1 MVSIIINNLFVIN
14 YSLIFDLNLFLL
26 LSICLLFSFDNI
38 KYIQLTYLILLILS
52 INKTINIK
60 EINLVLLIFITI
72 KYKINN
78 ALFSNL

>member
-14 YSLIFDLNLFLL
+14 YSLIFELNLFLF

-38 KYIQLTYLILLILS
+38 KYIQLSNLILLILS

-60 EINLVLLIFITI
+60 EINLFLLIFITI
-72 KYKINN
+72 KYIINN